1 MTTPRA
7 RPPAPDEGEER
18 LTALET
24 RLGHTFRDR
33 VLLRRALTHSSR
45 AREQAGGAD
54 NEGLEFLGD
63 ALLGFLVAEALF
75 ARHQEMDE
83 GGLSKLKAYLVSRP
97 SLAAAARELGLDRV
111 VQVGKSAARTAL
123 QTTDSVLADAFE
135 AILAAVHLD
144 AGEAA
149 ARRVVETTLGRRLE
163 ALDREEVERRDHK
176 TVLQE
181 RLQAAGRPT
190 PRYRVGK
197 TEGPPHRPV
206 FHVDLLVNGEVLA
219 HGRGG
224 TKKEA
229 EQRAAQQALRS
240 LNPAAGT

>member
-1 MTTPRA
+1 MSPQRN
-7 RPPAPDEGEER
+7 RPPEEDEAR
-18 LTALET
+18 LAALEA
-24 RLGHTFRDR
+24 RLGHSFRDR
-33 VLLRRALTHSSR
+33 ALLRRALTHSSR

-75 ARHQEMDE
+75 ARHREMDE
-83 GGLSKLKAYLVSRP
+83 GGLSKMKAYLVSRP
-97 SLAAAARELGLDRV
+97 SLAAAARDLGLDQA
-111 VQVGKSAARTAL
+111 VQVGKSAVRSAL

-135 AILAAVHLD
+135 AVLAAVQLD

-149 ARRVVETTLGRRLE
+149 ARGVVERTLGGRL
-163 ALDREEVERRDHK
+163 AAHDRDEVERRDHK
-176 TVLQE
+176 TLLQE
-181 RLQAAGRPT
+181 KLQAAGRPT

-206 FHVDLLVNGEVLA
+206 FHVDLLVEGEVLA

-240 LNPAAGT
+240 LTPAAREK

>member
-1 MTTPRA
+1 MGADSGPI
-7 RPPAPDEGEER
+7 DE
-18 LTALET
+18 LEA

-33 VLLRRALTHSSR
+33 RLLERALTHSSR
-45 AREQAGGAD
+45 AREQSGLAD

-75 ARHQEMDE
+75 ARHPDLDE

-97 SLAAAARELGLDRV
+97 SLAAAARDLGLADGI
-111 VQVGKSAARTAL
+111 QVGKSAAKSRL
-123 QTTDSVLADAFE
+123 QANESILADAFE
-135 AILAAVHLD
+135 AVLAAVHLD
-144 AGEAA
+144 AGEKA
-149 ARRVVETTLGRRLE
+149 ARQVVERVLGGRLR
-163 ALDREEVERRDHK
+163 ALNQDEVERRDPK
-176 TVLQE
+176 TRLQE
-181 RLQAAGRPT
+181 ELQATGRPT

-206 FHVDLLVNGEVLA
+206 FHVDLLVDGEVLA

-229 EQRAAQQALRS
+229 EQHAAERALRH
-240 LNPAAGT
+240 LQRAPENGEPAR